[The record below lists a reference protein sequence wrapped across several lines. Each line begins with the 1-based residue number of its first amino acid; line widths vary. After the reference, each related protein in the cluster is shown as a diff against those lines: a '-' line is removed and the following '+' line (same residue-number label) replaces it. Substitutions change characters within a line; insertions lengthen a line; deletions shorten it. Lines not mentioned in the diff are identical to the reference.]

1 MSGADKEMNKHSP
14 IKPDSEKKRSSLLER
29 ASKGFGFDDAVRSG
43 SSPVPLP
50 LVPDDVAKMEA
61 RKAAAKAA
69 KERSAAAAAPVAPPT
84 VAPQIPPQQVYIP
97 MPPQAGG
104 GEQAGGAGGER
115 RMNRRADD
123 RKQRATAAERAAA
136 PRLHET
142 ARRPVQKVD
151 RQMLETR
158 GFITPG
164 GSANTIAEEFRL
176 VKRTLL
182 RNMNGSAQQPAIAR
196 GERILV
202 TSANPN
208 EGKTFC
214 SVNLALSMAAEAD
227 HEVLLVDADFAK
239 PSVLSTL
246 GLSGKDGFM
255 DALADPSISIE
266 DLIIPTDVSNLSVL
280 PAGNQTSRDSE
291 YLSSDRMAEVLDK
304 LTANAPH
311 RIIIFDSPPVLAASP
326 AAVICAQV
334 GQTVVV
340 VRADKTNETALREAV
355 GLLGPCEH
363 LQLLLNAT
371 RFSPGGRRYGT
382 YYGYGE

>member
-1 MSGADKEMNKHSP
+1 MSGADKKMTKHSP
-14 IKPDSEKKRSSLLER
+14 IKPDAEKKRGSLLER
-29 ASKGFGFDDAVRSG
+29 ASKDFGFDDVLRSG
-43 SSPVPLP
+43 AATAPPPLI
-50 LVPDDVAKMEA
+50 PDDVAKMEA

-69 KERSAAAAAPVAPPT
+69 KERSSAAAAQPV
-84 VAPQIPPQQVYIP
+84 VPPQQVYIP
-97 MPPQAGG
+97 MPQAPVAAAPAAPS
-104 GEQAGGAGGER
+104 GEQR
-115 RMNRRADD
+115 PFNRRADD
-123 RKQRATAAERAAA
+123 RKQRATAAERKAA

-142 ARRPVQKVD
+142 SKRPVQNVD
-151 RQMLETR
+151 RKLLEVR

-164 GSANTIAEEFRL
+164 GAANTIAEEFRL

-196 GERILV
+196 GERILI

-255 DALADPSISIE
+255 DALADPSISVE

-326 AAVICAQV
+326 AAVLCAQV

-363 LQLLLNAT
+363 LQLLLNGT
-371 RFSPGGRRYGT
+371 RFAPGGRRYGT

>member
-1 MSGADKEMNKHSP
+1 MSGADKKMTKHSP
-14 IKPDSEKKRSSLLER
+14 IKPDAEKKRGSLLER
-29 ASKGFGFDDAVRSG
+29 ASKDFGFDDVLRSG
-43 SSPVPLP
+43 SANAPPP

-69 KERSAAAAAPVAPPT
+69 KERGNAAVQPAPVQPVYVPVPQAPVVAAPAAP
-84 VAPQIPPQQVYIP
+84 A
-97 MPPQAGG
+97 
-104 GEQAGGAGGER
+104 GEQR
-115 RMNRRADD
+115 PFNRRADD
-123 RKQRATAAERAAA
+123 RKQRATAAERKAA

-151 RQMLETR
+151 RKMLEVR
-158 GFITPG
+158 GFITPD

-196 GERILV
+196 GERILI

-255 DALADPSISIE
+255 DALADPSISVE

-326 AAVICAQV
+326 AAVLCAQV

-363 LQLLLNAT
+363 LQLLLNGT
-371 RFSPGGRRYGT
+371 RFAPGGRRYGT

>member
-43 SSPVPLP
+43 SSAAPLP
-50 LVPDDVAKMEA
+50 LVPEDVAKMEA

-69 KERSAAAAAPVAPPT
+69 KERSAAAVAVSVATPT

-97 MPPQAGG
+97 MPAHAGG
-104 GEQAGGAGGER
+104 GAQAGANGER
-115 RMNRRADD
+115 RLNRRADD
-123 RKQRATAAERAAA
+123 RKHRATAAERAAA

-142 ARRPVQKVD
+142 ARRPVQNVD
-151 RQMLETR
+151 RKMLETR

-363 LQLLLNAT
+363 LQLLLNGT